1 MKMQELAERVVRA
14 EGWRW
19 MRRMLT
25 LNHGTVVSVRGNGVP
40 QTLECGTAQPDNP
53 LPNLSDPATL
63 GCLLALV
70 REKHGALV
78 YVRQDFEPFD
88 NAGDEDGIEGWEVRR
103 HMVYGS
109 HLLGAGDTEAEALVA
124 APEAAP

>member
-1 MKMQELAERVVRA
+1 MKMQELAERAVRA
-14 EGWRW
+14 DGWRW

-70 REKHGALV
+70 REKHGPNTCVMVCGLPTHWLV
-78 YVRQDFEPFD
+78 YEY
-88 NAGDEDGIEGWEVRR
+88 GRR
-103 HMVYGS
+103 DIVTDS
-109 HLLGAGDTEAEALVA
+109 TEAKALVA
-124 APEAAP
+124 ALEAAP